1 MFNDFKLYFLEG
13 LYHVLD
19 WQAYDHIL
27 FIALLA
33 LPYAFKNWKRLIWLV
48 SIFTIG
54 HSASIILSSYNI
66 LIPNT
71 YYIELLIPI
80 SIILA
85 GIYTLFAGSKSNTK
99 HSGFFIIAAI
109 TLFFGI
115 IHGFGFA
122 GYLKSI
128 VPAGESIWLFILYF
142 ALGIEV
148 AQLVIVFVVLLL
160 GFIFQSVFRYSTRE
174 WVSIVSALIIGMTIP
189 MLLERL

>member
-1 MFNDFKLYFLEG
+1 MFNDFKLFFFEG
-13 LYHVLD
+13 LNHVLD

-48 SIFTIG
+48 TVFTIG
-54 HSASIILSSYNI
+54 HSASIVLSSYNI

-71 YYIELLIPI
+71 YYIELLIPA

-85 GIYTLFAGSKSNTK
+85 GIYTLFVGSKSKTK
-99 HSGFFIIAAI
+99 QSGFFIIAAI
-109 TLFFGI
+109 TLFFGV

-174 WVSIVSALIIGMTIP
+174 WVSIVAALIIGMTIP